1 MGAEQKELQR
11 MSENSIPVT
20 VRIADKEYKISCP
33 EGEHESLLVS
43 ARRVSDDMK
52 AMRENGK
59 ALGSEKIAVMV
70 ALNIAHEL
78 INSKGVSNSD
88 DTYLSERLD
97 SLQQSVEMALETY

>member
-1 MGAEQKELQR
+1 

-33 EGEHESLLVS
+33 EGEHESLLASALRVS
-43 ARRVSDDMK
+43 ADMK
-52 AMRENGK
+52 SMRASGK

-78 INSKGVSNSD
+78 INAQGLSSSD
-88 DTYLSERLD
+88 DAHISERLD
-97 SLQQSVEMALETY
+97 SLQQSVDMALKTY